1 MANNELSGPVVL
13 NAILDYIKKAHP
25 ERKYTYRFVLL
36 PETIGS
42 IAYLSRYFEE
52 LKGIDFKKGCYVGQ
66 ENTARIK
73 HKNKLSKRILPFTL
87 LEGNI
92 DNGVL
97 RVNNT
102 EIGKVLINNS
112 KPFALIKIKEKEF
125 EFDKE
130 LNCENAKVLFK
141 KPQWLS
147 II

>member
-1 MANNELSGPVVL
+1 M
-13 NAILDYIKKAHP
+13 
-25 ERKYTYRFVLL
+25 
-36 PETIGS
+36 
-42 IAYLSRYFEE
+42 
-52 LKGIDFKKGCYVGQ
+52 
-66 ENTARIK
+66 
-73 HKNKLSKRILPFTL
+73 SKRILPFTI

-92 DNGVL
+92 DDGVL

-130 LNCENAKVLFK
+130 LSCENAKVLFK